1 MKGVILAGGKGTRLY
16 PMTQLISKHLL
27 PIGKFPMIYHCLEKL
42 KAAGIVQLLLIMGK
56 HSAGLYI
63 DFLGSGKE
71 WGVQLTYKIQEGA
84 GGIADALA
92 LAEGFI
98 QPDDKFIVLLGDNLF
113 EDSIEPYMDA
123 FAQQAGGA
131 KVLLKEVED
140 PHRYGVPELAGGKI
154 VSIDEKPENPK
165 SNYCV
170 TGIYMYDFSVF
181 EISRGIK
188 PSARGEL
195 EITDVNNVYASA
207 NQLTYD
213 ILDGWWTDAGTF
225 ESLHRASTL
234 VKEGGANLMEVPALA

>member
-225 ESLHRASTL
+225 PSLY
-234 VKEGGANLMEVPALA
+234 EANCRMKGNEQP